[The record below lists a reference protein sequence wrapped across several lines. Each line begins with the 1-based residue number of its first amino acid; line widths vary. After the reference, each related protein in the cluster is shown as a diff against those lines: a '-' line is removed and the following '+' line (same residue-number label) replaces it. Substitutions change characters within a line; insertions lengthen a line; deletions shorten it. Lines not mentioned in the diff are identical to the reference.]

1 MTSTIPPSPTAN
13 APLQSTPPR
22 WTAPRILG
30 ASALLL
36 LGALA
41 WQWLWP
47 GAQAHW
53 VPPQPQ
59 TMQMAALLAPLPDLD
74 ASSLANRWP
83 QRQNELLML
92 QERPLFVMGRK
103 PPPPPPPPQD
113 TTPPSGDQWN
123 TAKVL
128 GTFASASIQGAFVE
142 VEGKPQRMLEGQ
154 VLYGW
159 QLVQVQ
165 PQAIQLRQGAQMRQL
180 QVQKKD
186 LTQPS
191 TSAGPA
197 SGGATSPSN
206 PAPFAITVPAP
217 AAPAAPAPTSST
229 PEPAAQA
236 PAPAPKSRAVFGGTR
251 P

>member
-22 WTAPRILG
+22 WTVHRVLG
-30 ASALLL
+30 TSALLL

-103 PPPPPPPPQD
+103 PPPQRPTADTGPQ
-113 TTPPSGDQWN
+113 TNDQWT

-128 GTFASASIQGAFVE
+128 GTFVSAHVTGVFVE
-142 VEGKPQRMLEGQ
+142 LDGKPQRLLQGQ
-154 VLYGW
+154 VLAGW

-165 PQAIQLRQGAQMRQL
+165 PQSIELRQGSQMRQL
-180 QVQKKD
+180 YVQKKD
-186 LTQPS
+186 LTQPGP
-191 TSAGPA
+191 SAGPA
-197 SGGATSPSN
+197 SGGGASPSN
-206 PAPFAITVPAP
+206 PAPFAITIPAP

-251 P
+251 S